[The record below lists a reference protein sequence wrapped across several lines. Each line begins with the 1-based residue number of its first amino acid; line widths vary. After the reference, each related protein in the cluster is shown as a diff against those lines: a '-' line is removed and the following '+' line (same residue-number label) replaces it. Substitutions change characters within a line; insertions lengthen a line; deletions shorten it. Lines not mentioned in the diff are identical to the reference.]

1 MRKTL
6 TAIMTAALLVG
17 SLALPAC
24 GNNATSTTGAEQ
36 GATIEEPTGPTEK
49 DFVGTWKLAAAQS
62 KGVTMTGDL
71 SVLIDADESMTLE
84 FKEGGT
90 GSFGF
95 AGESSDYTWKFVDG
109 SAELTFASGEDAS
122 SEDLSDKTIKATL
135 ESDVLTLDMEEVF
148 EAKMLFSKTGK
159 IDGIFTIDA
168 STAKAITNKDD
179 VQGEWKLS
187 GMGLMGVSVYGDA
200 DALSEMSGQTF
211 DATLSLAADGTGTFS
226 GSEVT
231 WQTTAD
237 GTSITASGTTMP
249 LKCLD
254 DTHIILDVPEIVGM
268 DIDLMYTK

>member
-1 MRKTL
+1 
-6 TAIMTAALLVG
+6 
-17 SLALPAC
+17 
-24 GNNATSTTGAEQ
+24 
-36 GATIEEPTGPTEK
+36 
-49 DFVGTWKLAAAQS
+49 
-62 KGVTMTGDL
+62 
-71 SVLIDADESMTLE
+71 
-84 FKEGGT
+84 
-90 GSFGF
+90 
-95 AGESSDYTWKFVDG
+95 
-109 SAELTFASGEDAS
+109 
-122 SEDLSDKTIKATL
+122 
-135 ESDVLTLDMEEVF
+135 VLTLDMEEVF

-226 GSEVT
+226 GSDVT